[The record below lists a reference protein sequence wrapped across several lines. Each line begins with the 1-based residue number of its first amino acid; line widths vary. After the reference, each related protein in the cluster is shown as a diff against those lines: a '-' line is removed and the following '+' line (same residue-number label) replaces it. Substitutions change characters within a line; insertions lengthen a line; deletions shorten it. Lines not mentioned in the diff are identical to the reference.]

1 MISRINK
8 ASNAFGALRKC
19 IFASRSINNEAKKSV
34 YEGLILSILLYGSE
48 SWCITEKLFNM
59 LRVFHNRC
67 VRAMCNITMKDV
79 YEKRISTD
87 ELLERL
93 GLSSIDSYV
102 HKRQLRWA
110 GHVSRMDFERLP
122 RKMLSCWVKNPRPVG
137 APEFTCGRGLY
148 KALKKAKICTNTWY
162 QVASDRQLWKSV
174 IDKI

>member
-1 MISRINK
+1 
-8 ASNAFGALRKC
+8 
-19 IFASRSINNEAKKSV
+19 
-34 YEGLILSILLYGSE
+34 
-48 SWCITEKLFNM
+48 
-59 LRVFHNRC
+59 
-67 VRAMCNITMKDV
+67 MCNITMKDV

-137 APEFTCGRGLY
+137 APELTYGRGLY